1 MKKNI
6 NEILTTKK
14 QKYLVL
20 LTVVLLLVAVGLF
33 SYAFTGDINYIGL
46 NTNKI
51 SNCTIDLSFKDS
63 NPVRLTAAYPMD
75 YETAK
80 EYDPYTFYIKSNNSN
95 CEDLK
100 YKISMSSICNSCTT
114 NSCDLG
120 DGNTCNCTSG
130 YQIDESLINYE
141 LKNVNTGE
149 IIVGE
154 GINKLSKIYTLSGTE
169 THTYE
174 MRMWIDEEASNNDLY
189 VNGDSTTSKN
199 YCGKLNV
206 RVAVGNNLDMSGANS
221 PVLASNMIPIYYD
234 PTEAVWKKSKA
245 DNSGVEGTC
254 KLGDVYEDDKVNNK
268 DFNYLNQIITGEI
281 RAKNSD
287 LICGDINSDGN
298 LSVED
303 IDIFYDYI
311 ARLIS
316 TFPAGEPLEEKT
328 YLIPWYDYN
337 AKQWAN
343 AVTVTESNGSRSDLV
358 DAAPGT
364 PIPMERI
371 NTMWVWIP
379 RFSAVGD
386 TANYNGGTVDAPGA
400 FDITFVS
407 KTENAHDAFDFG
419 GAVSGF
425 WMGKFETTG
434 SVSSACTNT
443 SCNVSNVTIL
453 PYREPIRYQSVSSFF
468 YISRS
473 MENSGN
479 AYGFDKTKDTTLDTH
494 MLKNSE
500 WGAVAYLTQSIYGRC
515 SSSTSCV
522 EVSFNNYFED
532 NGIAATGGYNYLEN
546 ISQSTTGNAYG
557 VYDMSGNLYEYVM
570 GVYWDGSKLWSGMNS
585 NYNSGF
591 NGCLG
596 SSCSSTLETGLSYP
610 NGKYY
615 NLYTTDTN
623 YTTAGLQ
630 HAMTETYN
638 WYGDGW
644 GFVTSDNPWIM
655 RGGSWDDI
663 YAGLFDFLHG
673 NGNDGDM
680 LGPIGSRFSII
691 IN

>member
-1 MKKNI
+1 MKVN
-6 NEILTTKK
+6 NKK
-14 QKYLVL
+14 KKLVL
-20 LTVVLLLVAVGLF
+20 LLSCIGIACILVGVTYSFVTFVFQGHREH
-33 SYAFTGDINYIGL
+33 
-46 NTNKI
+46 
-51 SNCTIDLSFKDS
+51 TIDLKGLSFSYEEGASGLSLNNVAPMNDTDGLASGNDYTFRVSATSSVARDIPYYIYLSLDDENSLK
-63 NPVRLTAAYPMD
+63 NEYVRLNITNTTLNKTVGPVNVSQLDFNSKND
-75 YETAK
+75 YYLVRETFSFDGTTTSLSNTYK
-80 EYDPYTFYIKSNNSN
+80 LTIWVNENYVKGNNYKVENNEQITSIGGETFNF
-95 CEDLK
+95 
-100 YKISMSSICNSCTT
+100 KIS
-114 NSCDLG
+114 
-120 DGNTCNCTSG
+120 
-130 YQIDESLINYE
+130 
-141 LKNVNTGE
+141 VATGE
-149 IIVGE
+149 
-154 GINKLSKIYTLSGTE
+154 LP
-169 THTYE
+169 
-174 MRMWIDEEASNNDLY
+174 
-189 VNGDSTTSKN
+189 
-199 YCGKLNV
+199 
-206 RVAVGNNLDMSGANS
+206 LDPSGANA
-221 PVLASNMIPIYYD
+221 PVLASNMIPVYYD
-234 PTEAVWKKSKA
+234 STEAVWKKSKA
-245 DNSGVEGTC
+245 DNSGVEATY
-254 KLGDVYEDDKVNNK
+254 KLGDITGDGKVNTSDVIKINL
-268 DFNYLNQIITGEI
+268 FLNGDNQSFIYQSGDVDGDGFITI
-281 RAKNSD
+281 TDKD
-287 LICGDINSDGN
+287 LINSYAQKQ
-298 LSVED
+298 
-303 IDIFYDYI
+303 IT
-311 ARLIS
+311 